1 MNTLNTQS
9 SSQPFAHD
17 LTDVELVAAAQQGDP
32 RAFER
37 IMRQHN
43 RLLFRSARSILK
55 NDDDT
60 EDAAYLSAWR
70 ALGSFRAEA
79 KLATWLVRI
88 VVNESLGRLRRRG
101 AQIVPLDTAMDADA
115 PQTGAWMEH
124 NPDEQ
129 PERLAMRAQVRQ
141 LIEAGI
147 DQLPDA
153 FRTVFM
159 LRAVEELS
167 VEPRYA
173 AASFV
178 RAVCCAKVWRATLM
192 CRWLTHFHLP
202 VCVATELWRACW
214 QIFLGKFRPVRNIAD
229 SGDRHVLFPHA
240 YARCLAAHISRSFRL
255 GAVGRRRGLAG
266 G

>member
-1 MNTLNTQS
+1 MYTLNTQS

-60 EDAAYLSAWR
+60 EDAVQAAYLSAWR

-115 PQTGAWMEH
+115 PQTEAWMEH

-167 VEPRYA
+167 VEEVA
-173 AASFV
+173 AALAIPEATV
-178 RAVCCAKVWRATLM
+178 RSRFFRA
-192 CRWLTHFHLP
+192 
-202 VCVATELWRACW
+202 
-214 QIFLGKFRPVRNIAD
+214 
-229 SGDRHVLFPHA
+229 
-240 YARCLAAHISRSFRL
+240 
-255 GAVGRRRGLAG
+255 RGLLREGLARDIDVSMADAFSFAG
-266 G
+266 VRCDRIVARVLADISGQISPRS

>member
-60 EDAAYLSAWR
+60 EDAVQAAYLSAWR

-88 VVNESLGRLRRRG
+88 VVNESLGRLRRAAR
-101 AQIVPLDTAMDADA
+101 
-115 PQTGAWMEH
+115 
-124 NPDEQ
+124 
-129 PERLAMRAQVRQ
+129 RLFRSTLPWTRMR
-141 LIEAGI
+141 
-147 DQLPDA
+147 
-153 FRTVFM
+153 
-159 LRAVEELS
+159 
-167 VEPRYA
+167 
-173 AASFV
+173 
-178 RAVCCAKVWRATLM
+178 
-192 CRWLTHFHLP
+192 
-202 VCVATELWRACW
+202 
-214 QIFLGKFRPVRNIAD
+214 
-229 SGDRHVLFPHA
+229 
-240 YARCLAAHISRSFRL
+240 
-255 GAVGRRRGLAG
+255 RRRGHGWNTTLTSNPNGWPCAHRCG
-266 G
+266 N